1 VLVLD
6 GELLLGRGLAF
17 EHTVHL
23 WLSAPAL
30 ARRCDEAWALPAFA
44 RYDAEVRPL
53 LTADTGVRVDDPDHP
68 ALLDDSPV

>member
-1 VLVLD
+1 VLVVD

-17 EHTVHL
+17 EHTMHL

-30 ARRCDEAWALPAFA
+30 ARRFADAWALPAFS
-44 RYDAEVRPL
+44 RYDKEVRPL

-68 ALLDDSPV
+68 AMFDDSPV